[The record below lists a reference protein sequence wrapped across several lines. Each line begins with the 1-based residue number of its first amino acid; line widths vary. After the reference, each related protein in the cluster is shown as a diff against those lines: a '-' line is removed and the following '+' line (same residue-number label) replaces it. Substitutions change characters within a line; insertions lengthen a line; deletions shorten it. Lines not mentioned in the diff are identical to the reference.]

1 MTDKT
6 KILIVDDSLFQRRV
20 IGDILRDNNYEVIQA
35 SNGREGIKLFESE
48 HPRVILLD
56 LLMPDMNG
64 IEVIKEIKKISESQ
78 KIIVL
83 SADIQQSIK
92 DECAVLG
99 VFKFLNKPA
108 KEKEL
113 LEVLMEALSE

>member
-1 MTDKT
+1 MNEKT
-6 KILIVDDSLFQRRV
+6 KILVVDDSLFQRRV
-20 IGDILRDNNYEVIQA
+20 IGDILRENNYEVLQA
-35 SNGREGIKLFESE
+35 SNGREGIKLFESD
-48 HPRVILLD
+48 HPTLILLD

-64 IEVIKEIKKISESQ
+64 IEVIKEIKKRSGSQ

-83 SADIQQSIK
+83 SADIQQAIK
-92 DECAVLG
+92 DECADLG

-113 LEVLMEALSE
+113 LEVISAALNE